1 MALSVCRTEVSC
13 GCPRENLSFASRPS
27 RILPGG
33 RGKSLRGL
41 PRARR
46 PQAASF
52 SSVLNAL
59 GRGPAR
65 SPALGGQGK
74 RGLSGRS
81 WQAPGAR
88 TGVSLLESVSAL
100 AGAAVLSCPSRY
112 SKNRNTLTH
121 LMNLR
126 LKTSIKI
133 HFDPQSG
140 SNLNL
145 VDAL

>member
-1 MALSVCRTEVSC
+1 MSHRGVVRVSQRKSLFC
-13 GCPRENLSFASRPS
+13 FKTLPDPSWRAGQEPTRPASGTAPSSRLFLFGPQCPRA
-27 RILPGG
+27 
-33 RGKSLRGL
+33 
-41 PRARR
+41 
-46 PQAASF
+46 
-52 SSVLNAL
+52 
-59 GRGPAR
+59 GPAR

-74 RGLSGRS
+74 RGLFGRS
-81 WQAPGAR
+81 WQTPGAR
-88 TGVSLLESVSAL
+88 TGVSTLGSVSAL
-100 AGAAVLSCPSRY
+100 AEGSCPKLHLRY